1 MTRRNLLSGVAASAF
16 AGAAAQGAEGQAA
29 NVYLELKYY
38 QLHNSSEDQS
48 AHLTGFLRD
57 SYAPAV
63 AKADGKLIGAF
74 GNHIGMEAP
83 YVIALTQYDTLGAFQ
98 TTLEKLK
105 SDSDY
110 QHALSALT
118 SRQGYPY
125 QREESSLLRTFDG
138 FPQPLVSSGASE
150 HHSPRVFEMRRYE
163 SPTEVTLAR
172 KLKMFNGGEI
182 AIFQKLGMR
191 PIFFGETI
199 VGPRMPNLVYMLSFD
214 NVAAREELWRKF
226 GSDPDWKKLSAPPEF
241 HDSEIVSNI
250 SNAILQPLKFSPI
263 Q

>member
-1 MTRRNLLSGVAASAF
+1 MTRRNLLSGVAASAL
-16 AGAAAQGAEGQAA
+16 AGAAAQAAEGQAA

-38 QLHNSSEDQS
+38 QLHNSPEDQS
-48 AHLTGFLRD
+48 EHLTGFLRD
-57 SYAPAV
+57 GYAAAV
-63 AKADGKLIGAF
+63 AKAGGKLIGAF

-83 YVIALTQYDTLGAFQ
+83 YVIALTEYDSLGAFQ
-98 TTLEKLK
+98 TTIEKLK
-105 SDSDY
+105 GDSHY

-138 FPQPLVSSGASE
+138 FPKPLVSDAPE
-150 HHSPRVFEMRRYE
+150 RHSPRVFELRRYE

-199 VGPRMPNLVYMLSFD
+199 IGPHMPNLVYMLSFD
-214 NVAAREELWRKF
+214 DLAAREELWRKF
-226 GSDPDWKKLSAPPEF
+226 GSDPDWKKLSAPPDV
-241 HDSEIVSNI
+241 HDSEIVLNI

-263 Q
+263 R

>member
-1 MTRRNLLSGVAASAF
+1 
-16 AGAAAQGAEGQAA
+16 
-29 NVYLELKYY
+29 
-38 QLHNSSEDQS
+38 
-48 AHLTGFLRD
+48 
-57 SYAPAV
+57 V
-63 AKADGKLIGAF
+63 AKAEGKLIGAF

-83 YVIALTQYDTLGAFQ
+83 YVIALTQYDTLAAFQ
-98 TTLEKLK
+98 TTIEKLK

-138 FPQPLVSSGASE
+138 FPKPFVSGASE
-150 HHSPRVFEMRRYE
+150 HHAPRVFELRRYE

-182 AIFQKLGMR
+182 AIFKKLGMR
-191 PIFFGETI
+191 PIFFSETI
-199 VGPRMPNLVYMLSFD
+199 VGPRMPNLVYMRSFD
-214 NVAAREELWRKF
+214 SVAAREELWRKF

-241 HDSEIVSNI
+241 HDSEIVLNI